1 MRNTSFLSRAA
12 YALVAV
18 AALCGATLPT
28 AALADDVDPPGR
40 VARVNFL
47 DGRGALEPAGSEEWV
62 DDLLN
67 RPLTGGDKIWIE
79 SGARAE
85 MHIGSSVV
93 RLGARTAL
101 QILNVDDRGVK
112 LRVTAGSINVRIRS
126 LEDDRF
132 EIETPAGDVEL
143 MQSGGYR
150 LDVDD
155 QDARAQLT
163 VWSGRAEARGAAGSR
178 TVHGNESVEMN
189 SGGQADLALA
199 GAGSPDSLDLWAED
213 RDHRE
218 DQSRAARYVSR
229 DMVGYEALDGYG
241 DWAADPMYGSVW
253 YPQVVVV
260 DWAPYRYGHWVWLNL
275 WGWTWIDDQPWGFA
289 PCHYGRWI
297 HGERGWGWAPGPRNY
312 HHPVFAPALVAWR
325 DGRYPR
331 GGPGANHGGPPLVGW
346 VPLGYNEI
354 YEPPFHASHN
364 YLRVANLSNTRL
376 GHADVDRYI
385 DARQRNG
392 NQQPART
399 FVNERVPGAYT
410 AVSRDTF
417 TSARA
422 VARNRVTS
430 PTAAQGDSRPEP
442 FSQRGPDVRP
452 EARSVG
458 RVLTPDRPN
467 VRPDRK
473 VFDRPVMTTA
483 PATNNL
489 GTRGPERAPERA
501 NRAERTY
508 VPERRNDAPAVL
520 STSPRPERVQP
531 PQVDRPVGP
540 TVERRIDRPA
550 ERTVD
555 RPVERTREWT
565 PPTRTVTQP
574 QPENRAPP
582 PPQPEYRAPQAPQ
595 PQPQYR
601 APQPQVEYHAPQPQY
616 HPPTE
621 YHPPARE
628 SRSEPAPV
636 AAPRND
642 APRQYRPTDK
652 NDR

>member
-12 YALVAV
+12 YALVAI
-18 AALCGATLPT
+18 AALCGATVST
-28 AALADDVDPPGR
+28 AAFAEDADPPGR
-40 VARVNFL
+40 VARVNLL
-47 DGRGALEPAGSEEWV
+47 DGRGALEPAGSDEWV

-101 QILNVDDRGVK
+101 QIVNVDDRGVR

-126 LEDDRF
+126 LEDDHF

-143 MQSGGYR
+143 VQSGGYR

-189 SGGQADLALA
+189 SGGQSDLALA

-218 DQSRAARYVSR
+218 DESRAARYVSR
-229 DMVGYEALDGYG
+229 DMVGYEELDGYG
-241 DWAADPMYGSVW
+241 DWAADPVYGSVW

-297 HGERGWGWAPGPRNY
+297 HGARGWGWAPGPRNY
-312 HHPVFAPALVAWR
+312 HRPVFAPALVAWR

-331 GGPGANHGGPPLVGW
+331 GGAGANHGGPPLVGW

-376 GHADVDRYI
+376 GPAAVDRYI

-392 NQQPART
+392 NQQPARKYA
-399 FVNERVPGAYT
+399 NERVPGAYT

-430 PTAAQGDSRPEP
+430 PTAAQDDSRLEP

-458 RVLTPDRPN
+458 RVVAPDRPN

-473 VFDRPVMTTA
+473 VFDRPVMTTS
-483 PATNNL
+483 PATNSL
-489 GTRGPERAPERA
+489 GARAPERAPERA
-501 NRAERTY
+501 SSPTQ
-508 VPERRNDAPAVL
+508 RNEGPAVL

-531 PQVDRPVGP
+531 AQIDRPVAP
-540 TVERRIDRPA
+540 TVERRIDRPV
-550 ERTVD
+550 EPTVD
-555 RPVERTREWT
+555 RSVDRPSARAQERT

-574 QPENRAPP
+574 QPESR
-582 PPQPEYRAPQAPQ
+582 APQ

-601 APQPQVEYHAPQPQY
+601 APQPQPEY

-628 SRSEPAPV
+628 SRSEPAP
-636 AAPRND
+636 APAPRND

-652 NDR
+652 NER